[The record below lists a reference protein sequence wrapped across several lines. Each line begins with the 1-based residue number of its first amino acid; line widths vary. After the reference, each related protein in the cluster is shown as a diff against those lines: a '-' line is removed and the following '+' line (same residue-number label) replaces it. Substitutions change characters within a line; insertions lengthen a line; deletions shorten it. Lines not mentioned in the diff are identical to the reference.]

1 MVRSKTVEFW
11 IEILQRRWISLLLLK
26 FVLCW
31 LFQFEFFF
39 FYWPLSIVFTEFGEW
54 KKTTRVLLV
63 WQSSRT
69 TRGMG
74 SGIRGMSLA
83 HSVAIRRRPRLEIG
97 SHVTVPY
104 GSGAV
109 WCDRRTVLE
118 PLTSSGHEQHVTIIN
133 VSVVFFLCFLNFR
146 NLIFFPLLFSCSSIV
161 SYSLSCFHSPSISPQ
176 IFSNVVYLSVLT
188 LLCPDFPFVPL
199 FLKLTILLESIW
211 KRSKIILKTVL
222 QLHSIIIKRR
232 NEISFQ
238 FCVIFC
244 HFEWNFL

>member
-109 WCDRRTVLE
+109 WCDRRAVLE

-133 VSVVFFLCFLNFR
+133 VSVVFFSLHFEFSKSNFFSSS
-146 NLIFFPLLFSCSSIV
+146 LLLLLHCLLF
-161 SYSLSCFHSPSISPQ
+161 
-176 IFSNVVYLSVLT
+176 T
-188 LLCPDFPFVPL
+188 LLLPFSINLASNLLKCRLFVGLDAAMPRFPVCPTFLEIDNKNRFELWKHKFNLPFCL
-199 FLKLTILLESIW
+199 NKHE
-211 KRSKIILKTVL
+211 KMKKKTVFFKNNWTNVL
-222 QLHSIIIKRR
+222 Y
-232 NEISFQ
+232 
-238 FCVIFC
+238 
-244 HFEWNFL
+244 

>member
-26 FVLCW
+26 FVLCS

-109 WCDRRTVLE
+109 WCDRRAVLE

-133 VSVVFFLCFLNFR
+133 VSVVFFSLHFEFSKSNFFSSS
-146 NLIFFPLLFSCSSIV
+146 LLLLLHCLLF
-161 SYSLSCFHSPSISPQ
+161 
-176 IFSNVVYLSVLT
+176 T
-188 LLCPDFPFVPL
+188 LLLPFSINLASNLLKCRLFVGLDAAMPRFPVCPT
-199 FLKLTILLESIW
+199 FLEIDNGQS
-211 KRSKIILKTVL
+211 
-222 QLHSIIIKRR
+222 RR
-232 NEISFQ
+232 TLAHN
-238 FCVIFC
+238 
-244 HFEWNFL
+244 